1 MNKEQLE
8 LKQKEYTAKYL
19 QAQNTIRELTLLCSK
34 LEGAIEATNNLLKEL
49 TDKPDE
55 QDNNV

>member
-49 TDKPDE
+49 TDKPNE
-55 QDNNV
+55 